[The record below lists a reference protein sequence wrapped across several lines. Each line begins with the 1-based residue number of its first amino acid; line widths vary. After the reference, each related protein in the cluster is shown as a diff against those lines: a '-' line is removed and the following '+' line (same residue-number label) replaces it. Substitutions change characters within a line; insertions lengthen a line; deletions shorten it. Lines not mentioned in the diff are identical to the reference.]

1 MGTDL
6 LVTVQDNGAGF
17 DVKEYFNSLEQA
29 ENGSSREK
37 IGPKKCRFKTSTYL
51 WRRVPD

>member
-1 MGTDL
+1 M
-6 LVTVQDNGAGF
+6 TVQDNGAGF

-37 IGPKKCRFKTSTYL
+37 
-51 WRRVPD
+51 